1 MERRR
6 GWLSWGVDV
15 ERSVW
20 LEGGGSVSEG
30 AGLGLGVVR

>member
-20 LEGGGSVSEG
+20 LEGGVSV
-30 AGLGLGVVR
+30 LGVGVGVVR